1 MMVFNSVSDFDKKLM
16 TSEKTSSQ
24 FYFSRWRGGSFI
36 YRLVG
41 LFSPWREGSYLLQ
54 WAEPIGMVLI
64 GLVLSLA
71 PFVSSSLVGVLL
83 VAGAGYWIL
92 LTLSDRDLI
101 GITPIHLLVL
111 LYWGIATVAV
121 AFSPVKAE
129 ALSGWVKLTLYL
141 FWFALSARVL
151 RSPSLRNWTIAL
163 YLLVSLVI
171 SVYGIRQEIF
181 GVEQLATWNDPES
194 ELAEATRAYSY
205 LGNPNL
211 LAGYLLSAISLSIS
225 ALWVWRTWLQKG
237 VALTALLVNT
247 YCLYATDSRGGWIAL
262 VGLLTV
268 YFLLL
273 YYWYRE
279 SLPPF
284 WRVWLLPVVFT
295 FFAGLLLAA
304 ITFVEPLRLRVMSIF
319 AGRED
324 SSNNFRMTVWA
335 AVFEMIRDRPWLGI
349 GPGHSAFNAIY
360 PLYQRPNYTALSA
373 YSIYLEHLVEMGIVG
388 FTTFLGLLVTISYH
402 GWQKITRLRNLNRP
416 EGFWVIG
423 AISAI
428 IGMLTHGLVDTVW
441 YRPEIQT
448 LWWLMVALVA
458 SYYPQIDSKKSNI
471 I

>member
-1 MMVFNSVSDFDKKLM
+1 MTIEKMSSDL
-16 TSEKTSSQ
+16 SL
-24 FYFSRWRGGSFI
+24 SRWRGGSFV

-54 WAEPIGMVLI
+54 WAEPLGIGIIGVVLA
-64 GLVLSLA
+64 LA
-71 PFVSSSLVGVLL
+71 PFVSSTLVGVLL
-83 VAGAGYWIL
+83 IAGAGYWGI
-92 LTLSDRDLI
+92 LTLSERNII
-101 GITPIHLLVL
+101 GLTPIHLLVL

-129 ALSGWVKLTLYL
+129 AFSGWVKLTLYL
-141 FWFALSARVL
+141 LWFALSARVL

-211 LAGYLLSAISLSIS
+211 LAGYLLSAIALSLS
-225 ALWVWRTWLQKG
+225 ALWVWQTWLQKG
-237 VALTALLVNT
+237 VALTALLANT

-262 VGLLTV
+262 VGLLTI
-268 YFLLL
+268 YLLLL
-273 YYWYRE
+273 YYWYRDT
-279 SLPPF
+279 LPQF
-284 WRVWLLPVVFT
+284 WRIWLLPLVFA
-295 FFAGLLLAA
+295 FFAGLILAA

-324 SSNNFRMTVWA
+324 SSNNFRLTVWY
-335 AVFEMIRDRPWLGI
+335 AVLEMIRDHPGLGI
-349 GPGHSAFNAIY
+349 GPGNEAFNAVY

-373 YSIYLEHLVEMGIVG
+373 YSIYLEIMVETGLIG
-388 FTTFLGLLVTISYH
+388 FSVFLGLLGTLAYH
-402 GWQKITRLRNLNRP
+402 GWQKIRALRAIGER

-423 AISAI
+423 AIAAI
-428 IGMLTHGLVDTVW
+428 AGMLTHGLVDTVW
-441 YRPEIQT
+441 YRPEIST

-458 SYYPQIDSKKSNI
+458 SYYPQIDAADNN
-471 I
+471 

>member
-1 MMVFNSVSDFDKKLM
+1 MTAEKINSEL
-16 TSEKTSSQ
+16 
-24 FYFSRWRGGSFI
+24 SRWRGGSFI

-41 LFSPWREGSYLLQ
+41 LLSPWREGSYLLQ
-54 WAEPIGMVLI
+54 WAEPLGMGLM
-64 GLVLSLA
+64 GLVVALT
-71 PFVSSSLVGVLL
+71 PFVSSTLVGVLL
-83 VAGAGYWIL
+83 IAGAGYWGI
-92 LTLSDRDLI
+92 LTLSERNLI
-101 GITPIHLLVL
+101 GLTPVHLLVL
-111 LYWGIATVAV
+111 LYWGIATIAL

-129 ALSGWVKLTLYL
+129 AFRGWVTLTLYL

-163 YLLVSLVI
+163 YLLISLII

-194 ELAEATRAYSY
+194 ELAESTRAYSY

-211 LAGYLLSAISLSIS
+211 LAGYLISAIALSIS

-237 VALTALLVNT
+237 VAFTALLVNT

-262 VGLLTV
+262 VGVLAV

-279 SLPPF
+279 ALPQF
-284 WRVWLLPVVFT
+284 WRIWLLPLVFA
-295 FFAGLLLAA
+295 FFAGLILAA

-324 SSNNFRMTVWA
+324 SSNNFRLNVWY
-335 AVFEMIRDRPWLGI
+335 AVFEMIRDRPWSGI
-349 GPGHSAFNAIY
+349 GPGHSAFNAVY

-373 YSIYLEHLVEMGIVG
+373 YSIYLEHLVEMGAIG
-388 FTTFLGLLVTISYH
+388 FTAFLGLLGSIAYH
-402 GWQKITRLRNLNRP
+402 GWQKITALRANRER
-416 EGFWVIG
+416 EGFWIIG
-423 AISAI
+423 AIAAI
-428 IGMLTHGLVDTVW
+428 VGMLTHGLVDTVW
-441 YRPEIQT
+441 YRPEIST

-458 SYYPQIDSKKSNI
+458 SYYPQIDAADQE
-471 I
+471 